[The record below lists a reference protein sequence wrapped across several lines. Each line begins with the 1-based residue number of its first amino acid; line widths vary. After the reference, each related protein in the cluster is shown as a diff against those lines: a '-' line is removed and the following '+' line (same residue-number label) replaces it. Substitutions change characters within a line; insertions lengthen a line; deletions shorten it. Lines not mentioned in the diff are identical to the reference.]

1 MKNKALITLIG
12 FLLFI
17 TGTLALCLSL
27 VGLRLGFLQ
36 FIDLPGPM
44 FGFIARLVMIF
55 GGVVL
60 IVLARTDW
68 RQQEE

>member
-27 VGLRLGFLQ
+27 VGLKLSFLQ
-36 FIDLPGPM
+36 FIDQPGPT
-44 FGFIARLVMIF
+44 FGFVVRLIMIF

-60 IVLARTDW
+60 IVLSRTDW